1 MRKLQYLLVVFLI
14 GLMSCGSD
22 DDGGTPNKILINGD
36 AFETNFNSITGVAQ
50 DGEGHAGISFSSV
63 TTSGDSKTLT
73 IDVEYDGTS
82 KLGGTYSF
90 PQGDNLYLDDFLTN
104 YSVFVGSSYDGT
116 NLSEGTVT
124 VTKNNGDNY
133 TVEMDLLM
141 DDGTTFTGTI
151 TADFIVTFNNG

>member
-1 MRKLQYLLVVFLI
+1 MRKLHYLLVVCLI
-14 GLMSCGSD
+14 GFMSCGSD
-22 DDGGTPNKILINGD
+22 DDGGTPNKILINGE
-36 AFETNFNSITGVAQ
+36 AFETNFNTITGVAI

-63 TTSGDSKTLT
+63 TSSGDSKTLT

-90 PQGDNLYLDDFLTN
+90 PQGDDLYLDDFLTN

-124 VTKNNGDNY
+124 VTRNSGDNY

-141 DDGTTFTGTI
+141 DDGTIFTGTI